1 MEVSSLNITGVYV
14 RGSMIIWEN
23 IDLVVKPPCGTE
35 KLTHCCAWKWSSAL
49 YGVILKGESW
59 RLFSIS
65 FAKVHKINILYEE
78 KKPINQVLYFSNAR
92 EATSLHQLY

>member
-35 KLTHCCAWKWSSAL
+35 KNSLT
-49 YGVILKGESW
+49 V
-59 RLFSIS
+59 
-65 FAKVHKINILYEE
+65 VHENDLQY
-78 KKPINQVLYFSNAR
+78 SMA
-92 EATSLHQLY
+92 

>member
-35 KLTHCCAWKWSSAL
+35 KTNSLLCMKMIFGTLWRDSER
-49 YGVILKGESW
+49 GILASV
-59 RLFSIS
+59 FD
-65 FAKVHKINILYEE
+65 FVC
-78 KKPINQVLYFSNAR
+78 
-92 EATSLHQLY
+92 